1 MTDREHLTADERSL
15 STEDL
20 LPQQDRPADRVAD
33 DRATGGEHV
42 ADDGRDVGQSAA
54 VATERGE
61 PRVGGR
67 STDAPGEAERATH
80 RATDTAADEV
90 PAPPASDEHRPSG
103 DDPSTPLFTDDQV
116 ARFRGEWQDLQAE
129 FVDSPQQAVQQADAL
144 VAQVMQ
150 TLAAT
155 FAEHK
160 RTLEGQWT
168 RGEEVQTEDLRLALR
183 QYRSFF
189 QQLLAV

>member
-1 MTDREHLTADERSL
+1 MTNREHLTADERSL

-20 LPQQDRPADRVAD
+20 LPQEDRPD

-42 ADDGRDVGQSAA
+42 ADDRRDVEQPPA
-54 VATERGE
+54 VTTERGE
-61 PRVGGR
+61 PTDDGR
-67 STDAPGEAERATH
+67 PTDTPGEAEPATH
-80 RATDTAADEV
+80 RATGAPADEV
-90 PAPPASDEHRPSG
+90 PAPPASDEHRPAG
-103 DDPSTPLFTDDQV
+103 DDASAPLFTEDEV
-116 ARFRGEWQDLQAE
+116 TRFRAEWRDLQAD

-160 RTLEGQWT
+160 STLEGQWS

-189 QQLLAV
+189 HQLLAV